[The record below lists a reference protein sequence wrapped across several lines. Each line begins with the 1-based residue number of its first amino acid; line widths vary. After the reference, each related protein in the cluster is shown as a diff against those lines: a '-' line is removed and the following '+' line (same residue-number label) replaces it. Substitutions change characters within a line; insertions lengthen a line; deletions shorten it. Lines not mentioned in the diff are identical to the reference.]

1 MRVNACI
8 LTRRI
13 WRRASADSL
22 IAVQSRFRSYPVVTC
37 NENRSNL
44 STMTPTIII
53 RFDLTWTFIK
63 DCCTCKLWSR
73 GVDRPINHRDRDT
86 FARVAFSSR
95 LVEVVVGKVGLI
107 GCSNGVCGMCRSNG
121 NSNESQGESGRRGN
135 SERDAH
141 GLVLSG
147 HHWRGSHPSS
157 SRFAGA
163 RSLSDP

>member
-22 IAVQSRFRSYPVVTC
+22 IAVQSRFRSNPVVTR

-44 STMTPTIII
+44 STVTPTIII

-63 DCCTCKLWSR
+63 YCGTSELWSR
-73 GVDRPINHRDRDT
+73 SVNWPINHCDRNAR
-86 FARVAFSSR
+86 ARVSLRSG
-95 LVEVVVGKVGLI
+95 LVEVVVRKVGLI
-107 GCSNGVCGMCRSNG
+107 GCGDSIRGMCRCSG

-157 SRFAGA
+157 SRFAGV
-163 RSLSDP
+163 RSLSEP